1 MPTAPA
7 ITSMSPGTTTDA
19 GTDERLVLL
28 EEVDFKW
35 LMAGQGWWID
45 TGRLHSDAGYASHL
59 LQLVAQ
65 SPSTALRTCAA
76 HLQARLQPG

>member
-1 MPTAPA
+1 MSTAA
-7 ITSMSPGTTTDA
+7 ATDA

-45 TGRLHSDAGYASHL
+45 TWRLHTDPGYASHL
-59 LQLVAQ
+59 LQLVEQ
-65 SPSTALRTCAA
+65 TPSAALRTCAA
-76 HLQARLQPG
+76 HLQTRLGLG

>member
-1 MPTAPA
+1 MHTESIFTSPAPA
-7 ITSMSPGTTTDA
+7 TATVV
-19 GTDERLVLL
+19 DERLVLL

-45 TGRLHSDAGYASHL
+45 TGRLHTDTSYASDL

-65 SPSTALRTCAA
+65 TPSPALRTCAA
-76 HLQARLQPG
+76 HLQARLGLV

>member
-1 MPTAPA
+1 MPSEV
-7 ITSMSPGTTTDA
+7 ISMSPGTSADA

-35 LMAGQGWWID
+35 LMAGEGWWID
-45 TGRLHSDAGYASHL
+45 TWRLHTDSGYARHL

-65 SPSTALRTCAA
+65 TPSAALRTCAA
-76 HLQARLQPG
+76 HLEATLGLG

>member
-1 MPTAPA
+1 MSTATTPMSTGPA
-7 ITSMSPGTTTDA
+7 ADA

-45 TGRLHSDAGYASHL
+45 TWRLHTDASYASHL
-59 LQLVAQ
+59 LQLVEQ
-65 SPSTALRTCAA
+65 TPSAALRTCAA
-76 HLQARLQPG
+76 HLQARLGLR

>member
-1 MPTAPA
+1 MPSETTSTSTGPA
-7 ITSMSPGTTTDA
+7 ANA

-45 TGRLHSDAGYASHL
+45 TWRLHTDSSYASHL
-59 LQLVAQ
+59 MQLVEQ
-65 SPSTALRTCAA
+65 TPSAALRTCAA
-76 HLQARLQPG
+76 HLQASLGLC

>member
-1 MPTAPA
+1 MPTATPSLSTA
-7 ITSMSPGTTTDA
+7 AAKEA

-45 TGRLHSDAGYASHL
+45 TWRLHTDSGYASHL
-59 LQLVAQ
+59 LQLVEQ
-65 SPSTALRTCAA
+65 TPSAALRTCAA
-76 HLQARLQPG
+76 HLQARLGLG

>member
-1 MPTAPA
+1 MPTAT
-7 ITSMSPGTTTDA
+7 TSMSAAAAADT

-45 TGRLHSDAGYASHL
+45 TGRLHTDTGCASHL

-65 SPSTALRTCAA
+65 TPSAELRTCAA
-76 HLQARLQPG
+76 HLQARLGLG